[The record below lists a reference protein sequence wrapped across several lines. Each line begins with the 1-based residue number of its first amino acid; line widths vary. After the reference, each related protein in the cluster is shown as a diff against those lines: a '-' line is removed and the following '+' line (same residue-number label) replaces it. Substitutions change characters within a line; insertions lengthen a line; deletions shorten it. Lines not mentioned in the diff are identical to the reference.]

1 MNLPIVCPECG
12 VPLVPFG
19 GEDVCISYCDSC
31 GGHDCHCYED
41 DGADTGEVEE
51 CDYCSTSKRHVYHDG
66 GEVCPMVPTET
77 KTGA

>member
-1 MNLPIVCPECG
+1 MNLPLVCPECG

-41 DGADTGEVEE
+41 DGADTELL
-51 CDYCSTSKRHVYHDG
+51 DDDG
-66 GEVCPMVPTET
+66 VWVDTGVPAPTET
-77 KTGA
+77 KSGA